1 MRVCCP
7 AGVFVHAGQE
17 ALVFDVAISADGC
30 MAATVS
36 DDFTC
41 RVWDLDEECCMHVL
55 EGHSGW
61 WVAAAVHNSDK
72 QQGWQAVVVLD
83 GSSASGAWLM
93 QAFVCNQRDPS
104 LAWLAMPPPW

>member
-1 MRVCCP
+1 MCVPPP
-7 AGVFVHAGQE
+7 AAQDGQ
-17 ALVFDVAISADGC
+17 VFDVAISADGC

-61 WVAAAVHNSDK
+61 WVESVAEV
-72 QQGWQAVVVLD
+72 GRRRV
-83 GSSASGAWLM
+83 
-93 QAFVCNQRDPS
+93 
-104 LAWLAMPPPW
+104 